1 MRTKKTLLALC
12 AALLILAGCSNESPA
27 SSADTSSP
35 NAQASSDSDSQVEEA
50 PTSEVSGELTLEE
63 VLAAEETDAS
73 EFQYSPSATGEGIF
87 ISGCTS
93 DDDII
98 VIPEEIDGQPVVS
111 MGINGVNLLDCRAL
125 VLPDSMGY
133 LEDGSIGVLDN
144 LEILVYGSGLQ
155 EGIDTPTAIYPNLK
169 IVYVQEGAKNIPGL
183 MACGADKLEKVY
195 LPASLEQTAVDNS
208 MVILQCGDPTFV
220 VPAGSA
226 AEQYAIDNGYKYE
239 NP

>member
-1 MRTKKTLLALC
+1 MRTKKTLLALS
-12 AALLILAGCSNESPA
+12 AALLILAGCSNES
-27 SSADTSSP
+27 SAPSTDSSSP
-35 NAQASSDSDSQVEEA
+35 NTQVGSEAASQEEEA
-50 PTSEVSGELTLEE
+50 PSSDVSGELTLEE
-63 VLAAEETDAS
+63 VLAAEETDAN

-125 VLPDSMGY
+125 VLPDSIEY
-133 LEDGSIGVLDN
+133 LEGGSIGVLDN
-144 LEILVYGSGLQ
+144 LEILVLGSGMQ
-155 EGIDTPTAIYPNLK
+155 EGLDMPTAIYPNLR
-169 IVYVQEGAKNIPGL
+169 IIYVQEGAKNIPVVITY
-183 MACGADKLEKVY
+183 GADKLEKVY
-195 LPASLEQTAVDNS
+195 LPASLEKEAFETSV
-208 MVILQCGDPTFV
+208 VIANCGDPTFV

>member
-1 MRTKKTLLALC
+1 MRTKKTLFALC
-12 AALLILAGCSNESPA
+12 AALLILAGCSNESSAP
-27 SSADTSSP
+27 SADSSSP
-35 NAQASSDSDSQVEEA
+35 NIQAGSEASSQAEEVPSSD
-50 PTSEVSGELTLEE
+50 VSGELTLEE
-63 VLAAEETDAS
+63 VLAAKETDAS

-133 LEDGSIGVLDN
+133 LEDGSIGLLDN
-144 LEILVYGSGLQ
+144 LEVLVYGSGME
-155 EGIDTPTAIYPNLK
+155 EGLGIPVALYPNLR
-169 IVYVQEGAKNIPGL
+169 ILYVEEGAKHLPTILVAGSE
-183 MACGADKLEKVY
+183 KLEKVY
-195 LPASLEQTAVDNS
+195 LPASLEKEAFEAS
-208 MVILQCGDPTFV
+208 AVILDCGDPTFV

>member
-1 MRTKKTLLALC
+1 MRTKKTLFALC

-125 VLPDSMGY
+125 VLPDSMEY
-133 LEDGSIGVLDN
+133 LEGGSIGVLDN
-144 LEILVYGSGLQ
+144 LEILVLGSGMQ
-155 EGIDTPTAIYPNLK
+155 EGLDMPTAIYPNLR
-169 IVYVQEGAKNIPGL
+169 IIYVQEGAKNIPVVITY
-183 MACGADKLEKVY
+183 GADKLEKVY
-195 LPASLEQTAVDNS
+195 LPASLEKEAFEASV
-208 MVILQCGDPTFV
+208 VIADCGDPTFV